1 MTSRSIF
8 GVRVDI
14 PERELTDII
23 ADGIGMRGNLIV
35 PLNTRKLL
43 SLRKKKN
50 KSLRDIVNNAYLV
63 LPSDRFVAWALRFMY
78 HQYVPVIPEN
88 VLLNKIFT
96 FADKKGLSFFIFG
109 ADEEHLV
116 ALQKGVKR
124 LFPSI
129 NIVGS
134 YREKIPAGWEE
145 KVRVGIRKSDATFFL
160 TFLRFPKDI
169 TFINTYKNDLR
180 LVYYAGCE
188 EGLNRYSGRI
198 KPSPDWAVDRKLEWL
213 SDLIARPYRA
223 FRVFR
228 YLLLALLVFRERMM
242 PPRKNR

>member
-1 MTSRSIF
+1 MTSKTIF

-14 PERELTDII
+14 PDRELSEVI
-23 ADGIGMRGNLIV
+23 AEGIGMRGNLIV

-43 SLRKKKN
+43 MLRKKKN
-50 KSLRDIVNNAYLV
+50 KALRDIVNNAYLV
-63 LPSDRFVAWALRFMY
+63 LPSDRFVAWALRFLY
-78 HQYVPVIPEN
+78 RQYVPIVPEN
-88 VLLNKIFT
+88 VLLNKIFS

-109 ADEEHLV
+109 ADEEHLI
-116 ALQKGVKR
+116 ALQRGVKR
-124 LFPSI
+124 LFPSL

-134 YREKIPAGWEE
+134 YREKIPNGWEE
-145 KVRVGIRKSDATFFL
+145 KVREGIRKSDATFFL
-160 TFLRFPKDI
+160 TFLRFPKDVL
-169 TFINTYKNDLR
+169 FINEHKDELR

-213 SDLIARPYRA
+213 SDIIARPYRV

-228 YLLLALLVFRERMM
+228 YLGLAFHVFRERLMGK
-242 PPRKNR
+242 RSKT